1 MPKKA
6 IKLCNFTILEYF
18 DLVQRKLR
26 RKAQNGTSMIYKI
39 RIILDADE
47 DIFRDIEIDAV
58 DSLEELH
65 NAITQA
71 FGFLGNEMASFYTCD
86 NSWNQDEEIALFDMS
101 ENGSNVRLMNETF
114 LEDQLTTKNPKLI
127 YVYDFMSM
135 WTFFVELAD
144 IVEKE
149 DGRAYPNLLFSFGE
163 IPEAPPEKKFESDPT
178 KLNDPFENYDDLDF
192 DENWN

>member
-1 MPKKA
+1 
-6 IKLCNFTILEYF
+6 
-18 DLVQRKLR
+18 
-26 RKAQNGTSMIYKI
+26 MIYKI

-86 NSWNQDEEIALFDMS
+86 ENWIQDEEIALFDMS
-101 ENGSNVRLMNETF
+101 ENGSDVRLMNETF
-114 LEDQLTTKNPKLI
+114 LEDQLTRDNPKLI
-127 YVYDFMSM
+127 YVYDFLSM

-144 IVEKE
+144 IVDKE

-163 IPEAPPEKKFESDPT
+163 VPDSPPEKNFQSDG
-178 KLNDPFENYDDLDF
+178 LDINDSFENYDDFDF

>member
-1 MPKKA
+1 
-6 IKLCNFTILEYF
+6 
-18 DLVQRKLR
+18 
-26 RKAQNGTSMIYKI
+26 MIYKI
-39 RIILDADE
+39 RIILDAEE
-47 DIFRDIEIDAV
+47 DVFRDIEIRQSN
-58 DSLEELH
+58 SLEELH

-86 NSWNQDEEIALFDMS
+86 DDWNQDEEIVLFDLGDGT
-101 ENGSNVRLMNETF
+101 GSARLMSDTF
-114 LEDQLTTKNPKLI
+114 LENIISAQNPKLI
-127 YVYDFMSM
+127 YVYDFLTM

-163 IPEAPPEKKFESDPT
+163 IPESPPEKNFESEPT
-178 KLNDPFENYDDLDF
+178 FDFDDTFENYDDLDF